1 MAARETKQAWSER
14 RVNKMFDSVGKPK
27 THNSKAMAT
36 RVPGKM
42 GPSQRNG
49 ATDPKTRHDD
59 KAARGK
65 KMRAHFRSILS
76 GKAGNMQGKK

>member
-36 RVPGKM
+36 KVPGKM

-49 ATDPKTRHDD
+49 VSDPKTRNDD
-59 KAARGK
+59 KATRGQ
-65 KMRAHFRSILS
+65 KMRNHFKNILS
-76 GKAGNMQGKK
+76 GKAGRMQGNK